1 MVLETFYVNQIIK
14 ASVSDMNANVDRQ
27 VNIFVYGVW
36 CVCVCVCVC
45 VCGVGGGGYIYLQYH
60 NICFKYF

>member
-27 VNIFVYGVW
+27 VNIFVYGV
-36 CVCVCVCVC
+36 C
-45 VCGVGGGGYIYLQYH
+45 VCGGGLHIFTIPQYML
-60 NICFKYF
+60 

>member
-27 VNIFVYGVW
+27 VNIFVYGV
-36 CVCVCVCVC
+36 CVCVCVC
-45 VCGVGGGGYIYLQYH
+45 VCGGGGGGLHIFTIPQY
-60 NICFKYF
+60 KL

>member
-27 VNIFVYGVW
+27 VNIFVYGV
-36 CVCVCVCVC
+36 C
-45 VCGVGGGGYIYLQYH
+45 VCGGGGGVTYIY
-60 NICFKYF
+60 NTTI